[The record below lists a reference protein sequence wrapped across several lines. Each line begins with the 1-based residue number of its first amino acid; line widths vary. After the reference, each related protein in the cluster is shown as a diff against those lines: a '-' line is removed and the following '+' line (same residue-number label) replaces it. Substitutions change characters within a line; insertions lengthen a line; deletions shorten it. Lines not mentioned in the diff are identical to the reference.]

1 GDTSAERVSV
11 STSSPLEAENTAG
24 MRKALSEIEVIDV
37 FKVKIDDGTF
47 FGGQD
52 LVEWLCSRLKQ
63 ELAFSAEVRK
73 ELQGERLASSRE
85 FDRLSENE
93 KRLKNE
99 LREKQ
104 SELETAERRLL
115 DTTEALHSQKQL
127 RMKEMLVTQGAA
139 KEINSLQSE
148 VSRLTNR
155 INLQADVTT
164 AVEKECEALR
174 STVRAGRE
182 VRDVEDVNF
191 RKTLAE
197 TIKREEGMVRLKR
210 RLHAAEASTQLALAE
225 KRESEARVSRLQR
238 EMDRMRAALWSHGIN
253 PASAAV
259 IPGNKKHVVS
269 SNNAAAAA
277 NATRIAQKG
286 AHWRRPDGA
295 ARRPDQKN
303 KLAPLAHLGS
313 SSSLAGLGND
323 WGGSTS
329 SASSAAIGFRRR
341 FEGNA
346 DAQALRGWK
355 HT

>member
-11 STSSPLEAENTAG
+11 STSSPLEVENTAG
-24 MRKALSEIEVIDV
+24 MRKALSKIEVIDV

-73 ELQGERLASSRE
+73 ELEGERLASSRE

-99 LREKQ
+99 LRKKK

-115 DTTEALHSQKQL
+115 DTTDALHSQKQL

-139 KEINSLQSE
+139 KEISSLQSE

-155 INLQADVTT
+155 INLQADVTA

-174 STVRAGRE
+174 STVRTGRE

-191 RKTLAE
+191 RKTLAD

-210 RLHAAEASTQLALAE
+210 RLHAAETE
-225 KRESEARVSRLQR
+225 RRESEARVSRLQR
-238 EMDRMRAALWSHGIN
+238 ETDRMRAALWSHGIN
-253 PASAAV
+253 PASATV
-259 IPGNKKHVVS
+259 TPGNKKHAVS
-269 SNNAAAAA
+269 SNNAATAA

-286 AHWRRPDGA
+286 AHWRCLDGA
-295 ARRPDQKN
+295 VRRRDQKK
-303 KLAPLAHLGS
+303 KLTPVAHLGS
-313 SSSLAGLGND
+313 TND
-323 WGGSTS
+323 WGGSAS

-341 FEGNA
+341 FEDNA
-346 DAQALRGWK
+346 DAQALHGWR

>member
-1 GDTSAERVSV
+1 
-11 STSSPLEAENTAG
+11 

-99 LREKQ
+99 LRDKQ

-155 INLQADVTT
+155 INLQADVTA

-174 STVRAGRE
+174 STVRTGRE

-210 RLHAAEASTQLALAE
+210 RLHAAEAE
-225 KRESEARVSRLQR
+225 RRESEARVSRLQR
-238 EMDRMRAALWSHGIN
+238 EMDRMRAALWAHGIN
-253 PASAAV
+253 PASAAA
-259 IPGNKKHVVS
+259 IPGNNKHVVS
-269 SNNAAAAA
+269 SSNAAAAA

-286 AHWRRPDGA
+286 AHWRRPDGP
-295 ARRPDQKN
+295 ARRRDQKN

-313 SSSLAGLGND
+313 SSSRAGLGND

-341 FEGNA
+341 FEDNA

>member
-1 GDTSAERVSV
+1 GDTSVERVSV
-11 STSSPLEAENTAG
+11 STSSPLEAENTAV
-24 MRKALSEIEVIDV
+24 MRKALSKIEAIDV

-52 LVEWLCSRLKQ
+52 LVEWLCARLKQ
-63 ELAFSAEVRK
+63 ELGFSAEVRK
-73 ELQGERLASSRE
+73 ELEGERLASSRE

-93 KRLKNE
+93 KTLKNE

-104 SELETAERRLL
+104 SELETADRRLL
-115 DTTEALHSQKQL
+115 DTTDALHSQKQL

-139 KEINSLQSE
+139 KEISSLQSE

-155 INLQADVTT
+155 INLQADVTA
-164 AVEKECEALR
+164 AVEKECKALR
-174 STVRAGRE
+174 STVRTGRE

-191 RKTLAE
+191 RKTLAD

-210 RLHAAEASTQLALAE
+210 RLHAAEAE
-225 KRESEARVSRLQR
+225 RRESEGRVSRLQR
-238 EMDRMRAALWSHGIN
+238 ETDRMRAALWSHGIN
-253 PASAAV
+253 PVSATV
-259 IPGNKKHVVS
+259 TLGNKKHAVS

-286 AHWRRPDGA
+286 AHWQCPDGA
-295 ARRPDQKN
+295 VRRRDEKK
-303 KLAPLAHLGS
+303 KLAPLAQLGS
-313 SSSLAGLGND
+313 SSCRAGLGND

-329 SASSAAIGFRRR
+329 SVSSAAIGFRRR
-341 FEGNA
+341 FEDTA
-346 DAQALRGWK
+346 DAQALRGWR

>member
-52 LVEWLCSRLKQ
+52 LVEWLCSRLRQ

-73 ELQGERLASSRE
+73 ELEGERLASSRE

-127 RMKEMLVTQGAA
+127 RMREMLVNQGAA
-139 KEINSLQSE
+139 KEICSLQSE
-148 VSRLTNR
+148 VSRLTER
-155 INLQADVTT
+155 INLQADVTA

-182 VRDVEDVNF
+182 VLDVEDVNF

-197 TIKREEGMVRLKR
+197 TVKREEGMVRLKR
-210 RLHAAEASTQLALAE
+210 RLLEAEAE
-225 KRESEARVSRLQR
+225 RRESDARVSRLQR
-238 EMDRMRAALWSHGIN
+238 ETDRMRAALWSHGIN

-259 IPGNKKHVVS
+259 IPGKKKNAVS
-269 SNNAAAAA
+269 SNKGAAGA
-277 NATRIAQKG
+277 NSTRIAQKG
-286 AHWRRPDGA
+286 AHWRCPDSA
-295 ARRPDQKN
+295 TRRRDQKN
-303 KLAPLAHLGS
+303 KLAPLSHLGS
-313 SSSLAGLGND
+313 SSNRAGLGND

-329 SASSAAIGFRRR
+329 SASSAAIGFRHR
-341 FEGNA
+341 FENNG
-346 DAQALRGWK
+346 DAQAPRGWRN
-355 HT
+355 T

>member
-24 MRKALSEIEVIDV
+24 MRRALSEIEVIDV
-37 FKVKIDDGTF
+37 FKVKIDDDTF

-99 LREKQ
+99 LRDKQ

-127 RMKEMLVTQGAA
+127 RMKEMLVTQGSA
-139 KEINSLQSE
+139 KEISSLQSE

-155 INLQADVTT
+155 INLQADVTA

-174 STVRAGRE
+174 STVRTGRE

-210 RLHAAEASTQLALAE
+210 RLHAAEAE
-225 KRESEARVSRLQR
+225 RRESEARVSRLQR

-269 SNNAAAAA
+269 SKNAAAAA

-295 ARRPDQKN
+295 ARRRDQQN

-313 SSSLAGLGND
+313 SSND

-341 FEGNA
+341 FEDNA